1 MACHENVFWCAAV
14 RHRPAPQL
22 RYKRSMK
29 PLLTLALLAIP
40 MAGFAQSA
48 GEIRGI
54 VWTAEGK
61 PSAGAEVFIHKTDE
75 NSHLTTTSAADGTF
89 AVHDLKPGHYWVAAY
104 SDKAQ
109 LMTESSVNLDLTAG
123 QTAHAD
129 VTLGRSTAT
138 YTFFKRMIRRLDG
151 LH

>member
-1 MACHENVFWCAAV
+1 V
-14 RHRPAPQL
+14 
-22 RYKRSMK
+22 
-29 PLLTLALLAIP
+29 ALLAAP
-40 MAGFAQSA
+40 MASFGQSA

-61 PSAGAEVFIHKTDE
+61 PFAGAQVFIHKADE
-75 NSHLTTTSAADGTF
+75 NSHLTTTSGADGVF
-89 AVHDLKPGHYWVAAY
+89 AVKDLKPGHYWVAAY

-109 LMTESSVNLDLTAG
+109 LMTESSVTLDLAAG

-138 YTFFKRMIRRLDG
+138 YSFFKRMIRRLDG

>member
-1 MACHENVFWCAAV
+1 MRVILTVA
-14 RHRPAPQL
+14 
-22 RYKRSMK
+22 
-29 PLLTLALLAIP
+29 LLTIP
-40 MAGFAQSA
+40 MAGFGQPA
-48 GEIRGI
+48 GGIRGI

-61 PSAGAEVFIHKTDE
+61 PFAGAEVFIHKADE

-89 AVHDLKPGHYWVAAY
+89 VVHNLTPGHYWVAAY
-104 SDKAQ
+104 SEKAQ

-129 VTLGRSTAT
+129 VTLGRGTAT
-138 YTFFKRMIRRLDG
+138 YTFFKRMIRRFDG

>member
-1 MACHENVFWCAAV
+1 M
-14 RHRPAPQL
+14 RL
-22 RYKRSMK
+22 T
-29 PLLTLALLAIP
+29 LTLALLV
-40 MAGFAQSA
+40 MASFGQSA

-61 PSAGAEVFIHKTDE
+61 PLAGAQVFIHKADE
-75 NSHLTTTSAADGTF
+75 NSHLTTTSGADGVF
-89 AVHDLKPGHYWVAAY
+89 AVKDLKPGHYWVAAY

-109 LMTESSVNLDLTAG
+109 LMTESSVTLDLAAG

-138 YTFFKRMIRRLDG
+138 YSFFKRMIRRLDG

>member
-1 MACHENVFWCAAV
+1 MPPAV
-14 RHRPAPQL
+14 L
-22 RYKRSMK
+22 
-29 PLLTLALLAIP
+29 
-40 MAGFAQSA
+40 AQST

-61 PSAGAEVFIHKTDE
+61 PFAGAEVFTHKADE
-75 NSHLTTTSAADGTF
+75 NSHLTTTSGADGTF

-104 SDKAQ
+104 SEKAQ

-123 QTAHAD
+123 QIAHAD

-138 YTFFKRMIRRLDG
+138 YPFFKRMIRRLDG

>member
-1 MACHENVFWCAAV
+1 
-14 RHRPAPQL
+14 L
-22 RYKRSMK
+22 RYKRSMR
-29 PLLTLALLAIP
+29 LILTLALLAIP
-40 MAGFAQSA
+40 MASFGQSP

-61 PSAGAEVFIHKTDE
+61 PFAGAQVFIHKADE
-75 NSHLTTTSAADGTF
+75 NSHLTTTSGADGTF
-89 AVHDLKPGHYWVAAY
+89 DAKDLKPGHYWVAAY

-109 LMTESSVNLDLTAG
+109 LMTESSVTLDLAAA
-123 QTAHAD
+123 QTVHAD

-138 YTFFKRMIRRLDG
+138 YPFFKRMIRRLDG

>member
-1 MACHENVFWCAAV
+1 M
-14 RHRPAPQL
+14 R
-22 RYKRSMK
+22 
-29 PLLTLALLAIP
+29 LLLALALFALP
-40 MAGFAQSA
+40 MSVFAQSA

-61 PSAGAEVFIHKTDE
+61 PFAGSQVFIHKTDE
-75 NSHLTTTSAADGTF
+75 NSHLTTTSGADGTF
-89 AVHDLKPGHYWVAAY
+89 AVRDLKPGHYWVAAY
-104 SDKAQ
+104 SEKAQ

-138 YTFFKRMIRRLDG
+138 YPLFKRMIRRLDG

>member
-1 MACHENVFWCAAV
+1 M
-14 RHRPAPQL
+14 RL
-22 RYKRSMK
+22 
-29 PLLTLALLAIP
+29 LLTLALLAIP
-40 MAGFAQSA
+40 IAGFAQSA

-61 PSAGAEVFIHKTDE
+61 PFAGAEVFIHRTDE
-75 NSHLTTTSAADGTF
+75 NSHLTTTSGADGTF

-109 LMTESSVNLDLTAG
+109 LMTESSVNLDLAAG
-123 QTAHAD
+123 QAAHAD
-129 VTLGRSTAT
+129 VTLGRSTVT
-138 YTFFKRMIRRLDG
+138 YTFFKRTIRRLDG

>member
-1 MACHENVFWCAAV
+1 MRVI
-14 RHRPAPQL
+14 
-22 RYKRSMK
+22 
-29 PLLTLALLAIP
+29 LTLALLAIP
-40 MAGFAQSA
+40 LAGFGQPA
-48 GEIRGI
+48 GGIRGI

-61 PSAGAEVFIHKTDE
+61 PFGGADVFIHKADG
-75 NSHLTTTSAADGTF
+75 NSHLTTTSADDGTF
-89 AVHDLKPGHYWVAAY
+89 VVHDLAPGHYWVAAY

-138 YTFFKRMIRRLDG
+138 YTFFKRMIRRFDG